1 VINGSPTVFIV
12 DDDDSLRRGL
22 ARGLRAEGW
31 NVESFANAVEFLRR
45 PAYEGVGC
53 VLLDVYLPQVT
64 GPDLQ
69 IEMMARGNTLPVVF
83 LTGHPDV
90 KTAVSAMKRGAVD
103 FLVKPVDEEI
113 LLRTITQAIERHGME
128 QGARLQRQVTD
139 DRLAR
144 LSEREREVMSFVIAG
159 RLNKQIAQ
167 SMGIALKTVKVHRAR
182 VMQKMGASS
191 VAALVHLCEG
201 LARPPRN
208 RRQSGSERDGSKVQW
223 RHAANDAYSC
233 DWR

>member
-1 VINGSPTVFIV
+1 
-12 DDDDSLRRGL
+12 
-22 ARGLRAEGW
+22 
-31 NVESFANAVEFLRR
+31 
-45 PAYEGVGC
+45 
-53 VLLDVYLPQVT
+53 
-64 GPDLQ
+64 
-69 IEMMARGNTLPVVF
+69 
-83 LTGHPDV
+83 
-90 KTAVSAMKRGAVD
+90 
-103 FLVKPVDEEI
+103 
-113 LLRTITQAIERHGME
+113 
-128 QGARLQRQVTD
+128 LQRQVTD

-223 RHAANDAYSC
+223 RHAVNDAYSR